1 MLQVFYIF
9 PTFLKG
15 ARKNGLDAEDIA
27 QCPVDDEA
35 EKLLA
40 RVEKHW
46 QTELRKRKPRF
57 WRALLK
63 AFITQ
68 TLFPISILLFIV
80 SSNYNPTPNLK
91 RMKTTYLSICQECF
105 LNILQP
111 FLLGRVILFF
121 SGDKRITYQE
131 ACIYA
136 AGICLISVIS
146 VTLVHPTFV
155 HMARVGMRVRVA
167 CCTLMYQKSLK
178 LSRAALHS
186 TSVGTIVNIMG
197 NDSMRFDEF
206 GFFCTYLVTGP
217 LQTAIVVYFLWS
229 YLGVACLSGLLIL
242 LLFIP
247 FQSVM
252 GRLFS
257 KIRLGT
263 AVLTDTRLR
272 YMHEIISGIKVIKMY
287 NWQKPFADRVA
298 GARKSEIS
306 QIRKACF
313 LKGLNISIFFVA
325 SRLILF
331 ICFVVFVLLGN
342 VLTAEAVFV
351 SMSLLNTLRL
361 TMTLFFPQAIGFGA
375 ELKITC
381 SRIQSFLLLEEKA
394 TTTASTTSLN
404 EVVVTTVAN
413 GKQKSP
419 TKVQNGKSSS
429 EEKKVVAR
437 QRHHP
442 PQRARRVPRRGAK
455 HHRQLDKGP
464 ADAKDAQKHLRLAQ
478 SRATCW
484 WWWGRWAAERY
495 RLKYSSFLMSLLHE
509 LPLESGS
516 IAFSPEAIKVSY
528 ASQDAWSF
536 NDTVRQNVLF
546 GEELQAD
553 AYRAVL
559 HCCALERDLQLMPF
573 GDRTLVGEKG
583 VSLSGGQRAR
593 INLARAVYRDAQL
606 YLLDDPLSAVD
617 PHVAEHIFEECI
629 LKRLKEKK
637 KAITVLA
644 THQIQ
649 FIEKATAILVLKEG
663 ECLAMG
669 SYAELT
675 AAGLDFMSLIEGGG
689 GGKGDGRDSKAE
701 NLDGSSSRHNL
712 SSSMVSMN
720 AASSMTSLRERSS
733 TPARA
738 QETSSATNSR
748 SELHIEAD
756 EEAEKLLQTPNEE
769 TMQRGAISGRT
780 YLEYIKAGAGPL
792 LLLTMIL
799 SSVVSQVL
807 FNGVDI
813 FITEWTNKN
822 QELDVIDSEEQRWD
836 ITLYGVLIATLFVST
851 IFRSVSFF
859 AICMRAS
866 VNLHNRIF
874 GRLVRAPVAFFESSP
889 AGRVLNRFTKD
900 LGVID
905 DNLPSVAY
913 DLNLIGAQALGIIV
927 TVGYVNWY
935 LVGPAA
941 LLTGVV
947 LAIRAVYI
955 KSARDIKRHES
966 MARSPVY
973 SHVATTINGL
983 ASIRAYG
990 AQGEFRRQ
998 WFRYQNDHS
1007 ACWFLFLSSS
1017 RAIGLVID
1025 WVCIIFNVIIVV
1037 AVMLSNDLPGGNAGL
1052 AITSGLLLS
1061 GMSQWGV
1068 RQSCELESQCVSI
1081 ERLVEYQNLDQ
1092 EAAAKSPSG
1101 SEPPAEWPASGAI
1114 TFEHMFLAYDQERQ
1128 QPVLKDI
1135 TCSIEGGEKVGI
1147 VGRTGAGKSS
1157 MIAALFRLTELSSGS
1172 ILIDEVDIRSIGLE
1186 ELRSRLSIIP
1196 QEPVVFTG
1204 SVRYNLDPFG
1214 EYADAELWS
1223 ALEKVQLKSVVEG
1236 LPGRLE
1242 APLAEAGANLS
1253 IGERQLICAS
1263 RALLRRTKILVLD
1276 EATAAV
1282 DLETDALIQE
1292 IIRREFAHCTVLT
1305 IAHRLNTIIDCHRVL
1320 VMDGGTIREFGAPYE
1335 LLKAR
1340 GAFFE
1345 MCKKTGPAMFSHL
1358 YQTAKRAF
1366 RRNSMAKK
1374 GTNIGKESGSFPVDV
1389 DFDDNADVEDGNVL
1403 IEEEEEEEGEE
1414 EIDGGDNNNTNTGNS
1429 VDT

>member
-1 MLQVFYIF
+1 M
-9 PTFLKG
+9 
-15 ARKNGLDAEDIA
+15 
-27 QCPVDDEA
+27 
-35 EKLLA
+35 
-40 RVEKHW
+40 
-46 QTELRKRKPRF
+46 
-57 WRALLK
+57 
-63 AFITQ
+63 
-68 TLFPISILLFIV
+68 
-80 SSNYNPTPNLK
+80 
-91 RMKTTYLSICQECF
+91 
-105 LNILQP
+105 
-111 FLLGRVILFF
+111 
-121 SGDKRITYQE
+121 
-131 ACIYA
+131 
-136 AGICLISVIS
+136 
-146 VTLVHPTFV
+146 
-155 HMARVGMRVRVA
+155 
-167 CCTLMYQKSLK
+167 
-178 LSRAALHS
+178 
-186 TSVGTIVNIMG
+186 
-197 NDSMRFDEF
+197 
-206 GFFCTYLVTGP
+206 
-217 LQTAIVVYFLWS
+217 
-229 YLGVACLSGLLIL
+229 
-242 LLFIP
+242 
-247 FQSVM
+247 
-252 GRLFS
+252 
-257 KIRLGT
+257 
-263 AVLTDTRLR
+263 
-272 YMHEIISGIKVIKMY
+272 
-287 NWQKPFADRVA
+287 
-298 GARKSEIS
+298 
-306 QIRKACF
+306 
-313 LKGLNISIFFVA
+313 
-325 SRLILF
+325 
-331 ICFVVFVLLGN
+331 
-342 VLTAEAVFV
+342 
-351 SMSLLNTLRL
+351 
-361 TMTLFFPQAIGFGA
+361 
-375 ELKITC
+375 
-381 SRIQSFLLLEEKA
+381 
-394 TTTASTTSLN
+394 
-404 EVVVTTVAN
+404 
-413 GKQKSP
+413 
-419 TKVQNGKSSS
+419 
-429 EEKKVVAR
+429 
-437 QRHHP
+437 
-442 PQRARRVPRRGAK
+442 
-455 HHRQLDKGP
+455 
-464 ADAKDAQKHLRLAQ
+464 
-478 SRATCW
+478 
-484 WWWGRWAAERY
+484 
-495 RLKYSSFLMSLLHE
+495 
-509 LPLESGS
+509 
-516 IAFSPEAIKVSY
+516 
-528 ASQDAWSF
+528 
-536 NDTVRQNVLF
+536 
-546 GEELQAD
+546 
-553 AYRAVL
+553 
-559 HCCALERDLQLMPF
+559 
-573 GDRTLVGEKG
+573 
-583 VSLSGGQRAR
+583 
-593 INLARAVYRDAQL
+593 YRDAQL

-1037 AVMLSNDLPGGNAGL
+1037 AVMLSNGKEGVCCGNNLGL
-1052 AITSGLLLS
+1052 IFSF
-1061 GMSQWGV
+1061 
-1068 RQSCELESQCVSI
+1068 QS
-1081 ERLVEYQNLDQ
+1081 
-1092 EAAAKSPSG
+1092 
-1101 SEPPAEWPASGAI
+1101 
-1114 TFEHMFLAYDQERQ
+1114 
-1128 QPVLKDI
+1128 
-1135 TCSIEGGEKVGI
+1135 
-1147 VGRTGAGKSS
+1147 
-1157 MIAALFRLTELSSGS
+1157 FRLTW
-1172 ILIDEVDIRSIGLE
+1172 R
-1186 ELRSRLSIIP
+1186 
-1196 QEPVVFTG
+1196 
-1204 SVRYNLDPFG
+1204 
-1214 EYADAELWS
+1214 
-1223 ALEKVQLKSVVEG
+1223 K
-1236 LPGRLE
+1236 
-1242 APLAEAGANLS
+1242 
-1253 IGERQLICAS
+1253 
-1263 RALLRRTKILVLD
+1263 RRP
-1276 EATAAV
+1276 
-1282 DLETDALIQE
+1282 
-1292 IIRREFAHCTVLT
+1292 
-1305 IAHRLNTIIDCHRVL
+1305 CH
-1320 VMDGGTIREFGAPYE
+1320 
-1335 LLKAR
+1335 
-1340 GAFFE
+1340 
-1345 MCKKTGPAMFSHL
+1345 H
-1358 YQTAKRAF
+1358 
-1366 RRNSMAKK
+1366 
-1374 GTNIGKESGSFPVDV
+1374 
-1389 DFDDNADVEDGNVL
+1389 
-1403 IEEEEEEEGEE
+1403 
-1414 EIDGGDNNNTNTGNS
+1414 
-1429 VDT
+1429 